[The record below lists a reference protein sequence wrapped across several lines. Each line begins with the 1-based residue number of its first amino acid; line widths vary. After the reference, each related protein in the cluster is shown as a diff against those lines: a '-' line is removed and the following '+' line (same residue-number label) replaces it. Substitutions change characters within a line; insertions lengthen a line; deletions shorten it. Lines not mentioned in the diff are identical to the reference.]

1 MTILSVAETARLL
14 NVTSSRVRQLCRSG
28 RLGHTHPRHGAAWV
42 ITREE
47 LGAYL
52 ATGPLEAGRPA
63 LPETPECAP
72 ADCSPVQSGQ

>member
-47 LGAYL
+47 LGEYL
-52 ATGPLEAGRPA
+52 STGPLVPGRPA
-63 LPETPECAP
+63 LPETPECALEGY
-72 ADCSPVQSGQ
+72 SPVQSGQ